1 MSVEFDTPATRIIKQ
16 FSDKGESEF
25 RIPTD
30 LPDLAFLRRLSIQ
43 GRLFYDFAA
52 VASTTTAI
60 TRTPAPGETE
70 FYYATI
76 VNGSG
81 VGVGNNILF
90 EFNNDG
96 NLRLSLNANDT
107 NPTQYIPF
115 VDSLTGNGV
124 KTFTVVATET
134 GTGLGNVTLFG
145 WSENTSR
152 IRDVSI

>member
-1 MSVEFDTPATRIIKQ
+1 MSIEFDTPANRIISQ
-16 FSDKGESEF
+16 FAPKNKF
-25 RIPTD
+25 RIDTSLSD
-30 LPDLAFLRRLSIQ
+30 ITFLRQLSVQ

-52 VASTTTAI
+52 VASTSTAI
-60 TRTPAPGETE
+60 TRTPAVGSTE

-81 VGVGNNILF
+81 AGVNNNILF

-115 VDSLTGNGV
+115 VDSLTGDGV
-124 KTFTVVATET
+124 KAFTVEATET

-145 WSENTSR
+145 WTENTSR
-152 IRDVSI
+152 IRDVAT